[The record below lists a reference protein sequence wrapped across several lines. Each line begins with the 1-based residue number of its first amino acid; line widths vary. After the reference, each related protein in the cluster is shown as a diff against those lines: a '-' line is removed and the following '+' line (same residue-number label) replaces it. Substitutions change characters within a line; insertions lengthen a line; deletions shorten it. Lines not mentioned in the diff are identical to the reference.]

1 MPLIL
6 LLLEYIWGG
15 MVVYYIIFCK
25 LVHLM
30 FRKNGYVG
38 VAVQF
43 QELLQVCKKDR
54 DASVLDHVGAFFYLE

>member
-1 MPLIL
+1 M
-6 LLLEYIWGG
+6 
-15 MVVYYIIFCK
+15 
-25 LVHLM
+25 HLM

-54 DASVLDHVGAFFYLE
+54 DASVLDHEGAFFYLE